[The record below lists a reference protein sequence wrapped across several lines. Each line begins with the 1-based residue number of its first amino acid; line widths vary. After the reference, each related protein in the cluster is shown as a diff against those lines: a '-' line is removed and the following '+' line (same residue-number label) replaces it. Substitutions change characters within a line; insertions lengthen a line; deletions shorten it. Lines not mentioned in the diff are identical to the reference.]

1 MRTLEQLV
9 AQAHQLQDA
18 RTRRYLERA
27 GLRVSCRAGC
37 ALCCHALVTVGLA
50 EAEYLRGRLEAGVLE
65 RLEAEGLARLDR
77 IRREK
82 HSADFP
88 GRYFAEA
95 HPCPLLTPEATCSA
109 YSARPLACRGVL
121 TDLEPRYCA
130 PGAVPALG
138 GEELERYRRQLRPHH
153 GPEHYLKRP
162 WQSSEH
168 LAHGLWEQE
177 QALRG
182 FTVVGE
188 LASMLYLLGQ
198 EDFQATL
205 TQGKKAVRQYLERL
219 GVLGGKWGFW
229 VG

>member
-1 MRTLEQLV
+1 
-9 AQAHQLQDA
+9 
-18 RTRRYLERA
+18 
-27 GLRVSCRAGC
+27 
-37 ALCCHALVTVGLA
+37 LVTVGLA
-50 EAEYLRGRLEAGVLE
+50 EAQYLRKRLEPHVLE
-65 RLEAEGLARLDR
+65 RLEVEGVARLQR

-95 HPCPLLTPEATCSA
+95 NPCPLLTPEATCSA

-121 TDLEPRYCA
+121 TDLEAHYCA
-130 PGAVPALG
+130 PGAIPELK
-138 GEELERYRRQLRPHH
+138 GEKLLRYRQQLRPYH

-162 WQSSEH
+162 WRSSER
-168 LAHGLWEQE
+168 LAHSLWAQE

-198 EDFQATL
+198 EEFQAAL
-205 TQGKKAVRQYLERL
+205 VQGKRAVRDHLKGL
-219 GVLGGKWGFW
+219 GVLGGEWGFW
-229 VG
+229 VD

>member
-9 AQAHQLQDA
+9 AQAHRTQDA
-18 RTRRYLERA
+18 RTRRYLEHA

-37 ALCCHALVTVGLA
+37 AFCCHTLVTVGLA
-50 EAEYLRGRLEAGVLE
+50 EAQYLHRRLEPGVLE
-65 RLEAEGLARLDR
+65 RLEAEGVARLRR

-95 HPCPLLTPEATCSA
+95 NPCPLLTPEATCSA

-121 TDLEPRYCA
+121 TDLEAHYCA
-130 PGAVPALG
+130 PGAVPELR
-138 GEELERYRRQLRPHH
+138 GEELARYRRQLRPHH

-162 WQSSEH
+162 WQSSERV
-168 LAHGLWEQE
+168 AHSLWEQE
-177 QALRG
+177 RALRG

-198 EDFQATL
+198 EGFQAAL
-205 TQGKKAVRQYLERL
+205 AQGKRAVRDYLKGL

-229 VG
+229 VD